1 MFNADW
7 NEEKIAVEDSLKK
20 NNHYNIGLNAY
31 GSAFY
36 GDYIFNWLK
45 TSGIESYGIPEV
57 HPMVENEEIIYDA
70 LEHHHNNGAI
80 FISPYYLEI
89 KPESFGVDKEHEK
102 FSIRENNTN
111 YYSSSFYHALS
122 RIMKE

>member
-57 HPMVENEEIIYDA
+57 HPMIKTKKSSMMHWNIIKTMVQYSLA
-70 LEHHHNNGAI
+70 LTI
-80 FISPYYLEI
+80 
-89 KPESFGVDKEHEK
+89 
-102 FSIRENNTN
+102 
-111 YYSSSFYHALS
+111 
-122 RIMKE
+122 

>member
-20 NNHYNIGLNAY
+20 NNHYNIRLNTY

-45 TSGIESYGIPEV
+45 SLELKVMESQKCTLWLKTKKSSMMHWNIIIT
-57 HPMVENEEIIYDA
+57 MVQYSLA
-70 LEHHHNNGAI
+70 LTI
-80 FISPYYLEI
+80 
-89 KPESFGVDKEHEK
+89 
-102 FSIRENNTN
+102 
-111 YYSSSFYHALS
+111 
-122 RIMKE
+122 